1 MKTEPKSQDY
11 RLGCLYAIWTTILI
25 AAQEPLS
32 VLAAKRL
39 SSSAFVGLTQFA
51 LLLSVLLLTL
61 SGRIRRD
68 FFAVLT
74 NPRHFGRLL
83 ILFFIGVAG
92 LLLYNLGLGSAHP
105 ITVAVILN
113 LSPFWAALVARVI
126 SRKGIPVSPPI
137 FLLCF
142 ALGFLGSMA
151 VAWSQ
156 MEHSTGQLVEEI
168 AQDFWRRNW
177 MFAIPV
183 PIFFALSGTLVGHW
197 FSDYDE
203 VSAVAANF
211 VVSAMILIPICV
223 ATSNFKVAVDEE
235 TFASILLLML
245 GTIVAAV
252 GGRVYYQIALTKTG
266 NDNGFVT
273 MFFLLIPGLT
283 ALISLPLSH
292 WISDLRFLLNPMF
305 FVGMALITASLF
317 LFSSQAFRR
326 LEKSLSAIK
335 VSNN

>member
-1 MKTEPKSQDY
+1 
-11 RLGCLYAIWTTILI
+11 
-25 AAQEPLS
+25 
-32 VLAAKRL
+32 
-39 SSSAFVGLTQFA
+39 
-51 LLLSVLLLTL
+51 
-61 SGRIRRD
+61 
-68 FFAVLT
+68 
-74 NPRHFGRLL
+74 
-83 ILFFIGVAG
+83 
-92 LLLYNLGLGSAHP
+92 
-105 ITVAVILN
+105 
-113 LSPFWAALVARVI
+113 
-126 SRKGIPVSPPI
+126 
-137 FLLCF
+137 
-142 ALGFLGSMA
+142 
-151 VAWSQ
+151 
-156 MEHSTGQLVEEI
+156 
-168 AQDFWRRNW
+168 
-177 MFAIPV
+177 
-183 PIFFALSGTLVGHW
+183 
-197 FSDYDE
+197 
-203 VSAVAANF
+203 
-211 VVSAMILIPICV
+211 VSAMILIPICV